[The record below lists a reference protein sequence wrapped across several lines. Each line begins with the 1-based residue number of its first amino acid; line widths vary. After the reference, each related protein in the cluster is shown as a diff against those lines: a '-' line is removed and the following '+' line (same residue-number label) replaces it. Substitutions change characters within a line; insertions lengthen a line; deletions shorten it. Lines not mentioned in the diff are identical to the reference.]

1 MGIIKASFK
10 QLGKIPCSMEQ
21 LIRYAKGWQI
31 SEAHRFNILLEISSY
46 PQEFEFFNWDI
57 NEQTSSSET
66 DGKYSEL
73 GHIVVLLTVNCLLNS
88 LAAMWSGIFIPSL
101 IIVIFLSLFLF

>member
-31 SEAHRFNILLEISSY
+31 SEAHRFNILLEISS
-46 PQEFEFFNWDI
+46 
-57 NEQTSSSET
+57 
-66 DGKYSEL
+66 
-73 GHIVVLLTVNCLLNS
+73 
-88 LAAMWSGIFIPSL
+88 
-101 IIVIFLSLFLF
+101 